1 MNSIAPAF
9 GVTLLLLGCLGW
21 VAARPRAV
29 EPRLVDRLGLDTDP
43 IATLAP
49 TRPAIV
55 GRIRTVPAAAFVA
68 GLVVAAGRTVT
79 AGALAG
85 LVVVVGVIAPEV
97 VADSRSR
104 RHRAAILEDL
114 PETVDQLAVV
124 VRAGLG
130 LDAAIAR
137 VAAPGARPLQV
148 ELARVLQDIRI
159 GTARAAAFTAFTERV
174 ELPELDRFVRALV
187 QSDRLGAPV
196 AATLLAQAEELRT
209 ARRLTIEERAMRL
222 PVTILA
228 PTVLCTLPA
237 LLLVVLGPTVVSIS
251 DTLGG

>member
-1 MNSIAPAF
+1 MNTIVPAV
-9 GVTLLLLGCLGW
+9 GVTLLVVGVLGFF
-21 VAARPRAV
+21 ATRPRRSA
-29 EPRLVDRLGLDTDP
+29 PRLVDRLGLDVGV
-43 IATLAP
+43 AP
-49 TRPAIV
+49 VPVPVRRRAP
-55 GRIRTVPAAAFVA
+55 GRGLTVPVAALVA
-68 GLVVAAGRTVT
+68 GLVLAGGRSVAAG
-79 AGALAG
+79 GLAG
-85 LVVVVGVIAPEV
+85 LVLFCGLVAPEV
-97 VADSRSR
+97 VVDARSR

-137 VAAPGARPLQV
+137 VAATGDRPLNV

-159 GTARAAAFTAFTERV
+159 GTPRAAAFTALTERV

-196 AATLLAQAEELRT
+196 AATLLAQADELRT